1 MTDPAA
7 PALAGLDPAA
17 VADFLAA
24 KAPEL
29 GARPPLTAELIA
41 GGLSNLT
48 YELRDADGRAW
59 VLRRPPLGHVLPTAH
74 DMRREFRVI
83 SALAGTVPVARAY
96 VLCEDPDVIGAPFYV
111 MEKVQGVVLRT
122 RAQCAALSVAQRR
135 SAAESLVDVLAA
147 LHAVDPAAVG
157 LADFGRPEGYLHRQ
171 LDRWDR
177 QYASSQSR
185 EIRGLFEL
193 GDGLRAAVPVTQRS
207 TILHGDY
214 RLDNVMVRL
223 SGGTDDA
230 GAGGNADG
238 AGAGSS
244 ADTAEVRVAAVFDW
258 EMSTLGD
265 PLADLGLLLTYWEDP
280 GHPPKNILTASGGGL
295 TNHEGFLNSRD
306 LIERYQAA
314 TGLIVDDLDWY
325 IAFSHYK
332 LAVILEGIHYR
343 HEHGLTLGE
352 GFEKAGT
359 AVPSLVEAGRRYL
372 DRTR

>member
-1 MTDPAA
+1 VTNPAA

-17 VADFLAA
+17 VADFLAVG
-24 KAPEL
+24 APHL

-48 YELRDADGRAW
+48 YELRDAEGRSW

-83 SALAGTVPVARAY
+83 SALQGTVPVARAY
-96 VLCEDPDVIGAPFYV
+96 ALCEDPDVIGAQFYV
-111 MEKVQGVVLRT
+111 MEKVEGVVLRT
-122 RAQCAALSVAQRR
+122 RAQCAALTAAQRR

-157 LADFGRPEGYLHRQ
+157 LADFGRPDGYLHRQ

-177 QYASSQSR
+177 QYAASQSR

-207 TILHGDY
+207 AILHGDY
-214 RLDNVMVRL
+214 RLDNVMMRL
-223 SGGTDDA
+223 GEKGADA
-230 GAGGNADG
+230 D
-238 AGAGSS
+238 
-244 ADTAEVRVAAVFDW
+244 VQVAAVFDW

-265 PLADLGLLLTYWEDP
+265 PLADLGMLLTYWEDP
-280 GHPPKNILTASGGGL
+280 GHPPKDILSSGGGL
-295 TNHEGFLNSRD
+295 TNHEGFLGTRD
-306 LIERYQAA
+306 IVDRYQTA

-352 GFEKAGT
+352 GFERAGA
-359 AVPSLVEAGRRYL
+359 AVPSLVEAGRR
-372 DRTR
+372 

>member
-7 PALAGLDPAA
+7 PASAGLDPAA
-17 VADFLAA
+17 VAAFLAG
-24 KAPEL
+24 APQV

-83 SALAGTVPVARAY
+83 SALQGTVPVAKAY
-96 VLCEDPDVIGAPFYV
+96 VLCEDTEVIGAPFYV
-111 MEKVQGVVLRT
+111 MEKVEGEVLRT
-122 RAQCAALSVAQRR
+122 RAQCADLTVKQRQ
-135 SAAESLVDVLAA
+135 AVGESLVDALAA
-147 LHAVDPAAVG
+147 LHSVDPADVG
-157 LADFGRPEGYLHRQ
+157 LADFGRPDGYLNRQ
-171 LDRWDR
+171 LDRWER
-177 QYASSQSR
+177 QYAASQSR
-185 EIRGLFEL
+185 EIRGLYEL

-214 RLDNVMVRL
+214 RLDNVMMRL
-223 SGGTDDA
+223 GTAGEDD
-230 GAGGNADG
+230 
-238 AGAGSS
+238 
-244 ADTAEVRVAAVFDW
+244 VCVAAVFDW

-280 GHPPKNILTASGGGL
+280 GHPSKEILSASGGGL
-295 TNHEGFLNSRD
+295 TNHEGFPSSREIVD
-306 LIERYQAA
+306 RYQAA

-343 HEHGLTLGE
+343 HERGLTLGE
-352 GFEKAGT
+352 GFERAGA
-359 AVPSLVEAGRRYL
+359 AVPALVEVGRRYL